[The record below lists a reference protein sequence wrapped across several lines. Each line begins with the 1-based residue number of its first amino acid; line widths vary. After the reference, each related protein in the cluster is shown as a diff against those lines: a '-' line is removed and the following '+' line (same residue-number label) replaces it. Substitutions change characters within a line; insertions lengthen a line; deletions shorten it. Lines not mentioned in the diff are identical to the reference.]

1 MSARVVA
8 ARRPLYGLCGW
19 RNGRF
24 FGKLCEE
31 AAAVVCHGLGRDYG
45 FGRPRRSL
53 CLRLREGEL
62 VVHEAPQADA
72 YCYERRHR
80 AAYAAWSS
88 LALPH
93 GPRSLPLLVKCVAP
107 EACGRA
113 VDSTALD
120 ANIARQTKRFSLGQP
135 MG

>member
-1 MSARVVA
+1 M
-8 ARRPLYGLCGW
+8 YGLCGW
-19 RNGRF
+19 RDGRF
-24 FGKLCEE
+24 FIQLREE
-31 AAAVVCHGLGRDYG
+31 AAAVACHGLGRDDG
-45 FGRPRRSL
+45 FRRARRSL
-53 CLRLREGEL
+53 CLLREGEL

-93 GPRSLPLLVKCVAP
+93 GPRPLPLLAP
-107 EACGRA
+107 EAYGRA

-120 ANIARQTKRFSLGQP
+120 ASNSSAKASVGGTANAFD
-135 MG
+135 

>member
-1 MSARVVA
+1 MA
-8 ARRPLYGLCGW
+8 
-19 RNGRF
+19 
-24 FGKLCEE
+24 
-31 AAAVVCHGLGRDYG
+31 CHGLGRGYG
-45 FGRPRRSL
+45 FRRARRSL

-93 GPRSLPLLVKCVAP
+93 GPRPLPLLVVCVA
-107 EACGRA
+107 AKAYGTA
-113 VDSTALD
+113 GDSTALD
-120 ANIARQTKRFSLGQP
+120 ASKARQNEVLANRASGL
-135 MG
+135 

>member
-1 MSARVVA
+1 MAR
-8 ARRPLYGLCGW
+8 
-19 RNGRF
+19 
-24 FGKLCEE
+24 
-31 AAAVVCHGLGRDYG
+31 HGLGRDDG
-45 FGRPRRSL
+45 FRRARRSL
-53 CLRLREGEL
+53 CLLREGEL

-93 GPRSLPLLVKCVAP
+93 GPRPLPLLVLCVAP
-107 EACGRA
+107 EAYGRA

-120 ANIARQTKRFSLGQP
+120 ACNRDEAFFAKAAEMIELAAVRH
-135 MG
+135 